1 MVRARRIAVE
11 AAGLDEVKTLLF
23 QSVDQVAAARLGDD
37 QTPRGVHGTA
47 AYDLLPHV
55 PGDGDH
61 GVSVERG
68 EQIIGSIRVFQRAV
82 GAFCASTAPSASTGP
97 ICMRQDRRVLGLQST
112 RE

>member
-1 MVRARRIAVE
+1 M
-11 AAGLDEVKTLLF
+11 KTLLF
-23 QSVDQVAAARLGDD
+23 QSVDQVASARLGDD

-68 EQIIGSIRVFQRAV
+68 EQIIHHNGTYRPSFRLRFWP
-82 GAFCASTAPSASTGP
+82 APRT
-97 ICMRQDRRVLGLQST
+97 
-112 RE
+112 